1 MSGLYSFAR
10 VVNAVLQHTLIP
22 TRYIHPERLNDRD
35 APYIVISNH
44 QSLIDPMVVAA
55 PIKRYEVVFLGKKEI
70 TKNRFMRWLVTK
82 MHMISVDR
90 GHADMEAMR
99 ACMKTVRGG
108 GILAVFPEGTRKC
121 EGVMEH
127 IESGVSLIALRAGV
141 PLIPVYVRGKYAFFH
156 RVRVYVGE
164 PIPLDDLRE
173 AGVNADT
180 AGMLN
185 ERIRE
190 TYRTMVRE
198 ADQARERG

>member
-1 MSGLYSFAR
+1 
-10 VVNAVLQHTLIP
+10 
-22 TRYIHPERLNDRD
+22 
-35 APYIVISNH
+35 
-44 QSLIDPMVVAA
+44 
-55 PIKRYEVVFLGKKEI
+55 
-70 TKNRFMRWLVTK
+70 